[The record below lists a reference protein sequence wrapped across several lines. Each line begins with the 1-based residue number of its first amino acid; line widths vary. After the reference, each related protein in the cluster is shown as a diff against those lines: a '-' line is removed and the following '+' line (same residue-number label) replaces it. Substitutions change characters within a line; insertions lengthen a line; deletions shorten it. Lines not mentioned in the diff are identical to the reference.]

1 MKFTIQVSKN
11 VTFTTTALERLPK
24 EREQQFRLMM
34 FLKAK
39 EMNVNGV
46 KLRLS

>member
-11 VTFTTTALERLPK
+11 VTVSTKHLDKLTP

-34 FLKAK
+34 WLGAK
-39 EMNVNGV
+39 EMVVNGT